1 MALSAHS
8 HAALAKLN
16 AVSLINALPPLNP
29 DGQPTCPPNLL
40 YLYGNRLTG
49 SIPPEIGQLANLE
62 VLHVFDN
69 SNLEV
74 LRKKKNAHFATSQTE
89 NLPDFFAPLLAA
101 CANGQDLGAL
111 LSACGG
117 GEGFPPAEGP
127 E

>member
-1 MALSAHS
+1 MEWVRERSGWISGVARGKAEP
-8 HAALAKLN
+8 AAAAKLLHLVRSTN
-16 AVSLINALPPLNP
+16 E
-29 DGQPTCPPNLL
+29 
-40 YLYGNRLTG
+40 G
-49 SIPPEIGQLANLE
+49 SWAQTHNDI
-62 VLHVFDN
+62 
-69 SNLEV
+69 EV